1 MKFILATIGTAGD
14 VNPFAAV
21 GRALRARG
29 HHVTLVTGA
38 SFADVAAREG
48 FDFVELFSR
57 EEYESILQDPYL
69 RRPFRSVKLFMEKS
83 ILPCMRRLYDII
95 AERADSDTIVVAPN
109 HALGARVAQEHLDVP
124 LATLAIAP
132 FAFRTTDQRRPV
144 LGIELP
150 RWAPGFVHSFLFEA
164 ENVAGDQI
172 YGRSVNKFR
181 AKFGLEPKRQIFWNW
196 WNSPELVI
204 GMFPDWFA
212 APHQGWP
219 ANTQLFGFPLYD
231 SFEEL
236 PQSLVDYLD
245 DGEPPIV
252 VTFGSGMAQA
262 KDIFAAAAKAC
273 QRIGHRALF
282 ITKYSDQVPEELPET
297 IRHIPYASF
306 PALFPRVACVV
317 HHGGIGTSS
326 QALAAGV
333 PQLIVPF
340 CTDQPDNAMRLE
352 RLGTGVSILPGKFT
366 PQRAAETLQKLLSEP
381 QIKKRCL
388 EVAQKCQGG
397 TGLDQVCQAL
407 EKLHRAQPE
416 QAATN
421 KLQSVIA

>member
-14 VNPFAAV
+14 VHPFAAV

-38 SFADVAAREG
+38 SFADVAVREG

-57 EEYESILQDPYL
+57 EEYESILQDPHL
-69 RRPFRSVKLFMEKS
+69 WHPFRSVKLFMEKS
-83 ILPCMRRLYDII
+83 VLPCMRKLYDII

-124 LATLAIAP
+124 LATLVIAP

-150 RWAPGFVHSFLFEA
+150 RWAPGFLHRFLFEA
-164 ENVAGDQI
+164 ENIAGDQI

-181 AKFGLEPKRQIFWNW
+181 AKFGLKPKQQIFWSW
-196 WNSPELVI
+196 WNSPELVL

-212 APHQGWP
+212 TPHKDWP

-231 SFEEL
+231 SFEVL

-245 DGEPPIV
+245 EGEPPII

-262 KDIFAAAAKAC
+262 NDIFAAAAKAC
-273 QRIGHRALF
+273 QRIGRRALF
-282 ITKYSDQVPEELPET
+282 ITKYSEQVPAALPET
-297 IRHIPYASF
+297 IRHTPYASF
-306 PALFPRVACVV
+306 PALFPRAACVV

-326 QALAAGV
+326 QALAAGL
-333 PQLIVPF
+333 PQLVVPF

-366 PQRAAETLQKLLSEP
+366 PERAAEALQKLFSQP
-381 QIKKRCL
+381 QIKQRCF

-397 TGLDQVCQAL
+397 PNLEGVCLAL
-407 EKLHRAQPE
+407 EKLHRGQPQRE
-416 QAATN
+416 AAI
-421 KLQSVIA
+421 KMQSFVS